1 MKGIIRKV
9 TILGIILL
17 LIFTGACS
25 RKDIKAYESSEVE
38 ENIEIAIRG
47 LREEYEIISLE
58 KLKGMEIVT
67 KEMQSI
73 TSSGEVKTKKVKG
86 VPLEGLLRSYETSQ
100 KNYGGIRFIAGD
112 SYSIVV
118 PKEIIEKREIILAYE
133 VDDKPLAQKSQPLM
147 VAVPDERSMYW
158 VKNLIEIELLEEQQS
173 VSKKVVFL
181 ETIVSSLDT
190 EDYTY
195 YEDLD
200 KVVKVTDLLKGAH
213 VESHKEGVYIKAAD
227 GLDKEEDVDVFKTGY
242 IKITGKGVPL
252 FLSPDLPKGM
262 HVKDILFFTYGDSV
276 FFSLDKGL
284 ETLEEKKLGD
294 KEGISLKDL
303 LKEVDLVNG
312 KRYIC
317 TAEDGYKLEVSA
329 DDLDKSLIYGGNGE
343 GFTLIFEGMSKEKKV
358 KGIHSIEAVK

>member
-1 MKGIIRKV
+1 MKGIIKKV
-9 TILGIILL
+9 AILGIILL

-47 LREEYEIISLE
+47 LREEDEIISLE

-200 KVVKVTDLLKGAH
+200 KVVKVTDLLKGDH

-227 GLDKEEDVDVFKTGY
+227 GLDKEEDVEVFETGY
-242 IKITGKGVPL
+242 IKITGKDVPL

-262 HVKDILFFTYGDSV
+262 HVKDILFFTYGDNV

-284 ETLEEKKLGD
+284 ETLEEKKIGD

-317 TAEDGYKLEVSA
+317 TAEDGYKLEVSD
-329 DDLDKSLIYGGNGE
+329 DDLDKGLIYGGNGE
-343 GFTLIFEGMSKEKKV
+343 GFILIFEGMSKEKKV